1 MWPIVLNENNFFLMT
16 QALTVDTL
24 KMELAGQQQKALNN
38 FFKGDEKKTLKFLSA
53 VAYCASTTPKLLEC
67 TQDSIISSF
76 MKCAEYNLFPST
88 VSGEVYILPYERSIK
103 DWASWRKV
111 TEAQFQLWYK
121 GIVALLARSGIK
133 IYTDIVK
140 ENDVCEITSGMD
152 QNIIHQYPLTSRGK
166 AIGVYAIAVDPEGTK
181 TMKYMSS
188 LEVLEFK
195 KFSKSKDSTFSP
207 WNQSNDPELNMW
219 RKTVI
224 KQIAKNLPLTEEV
237 YQAIAVDNE
246 ESSIED
252 FQKNSLLDR
261 SKRPSEASIE
271 NLLKI
276 NNTEIWTV
284 IEPSE
289 ISSSVTSNNEP
300 LNGSQP
306 DPDVLPEQDSSQS
319 WVQKSLPEKN

>member
-1 MWPIVLNENNFFLMT
+1 MST
-16 QALTVDTL
+16 ALTVDTL

-88 VSGEVYILPYERSIK
+88 VSGEVYILPYFNK
-103 DWASWRKV
+103 WKM
-111 TEAQFQLWYK
+111 EAQFQLGYK

-166 AIGVYAIAVDPEGTK
+166 AIGVYAISVDSEGTK
-181 TMKYMSS
+181 SMKYMSS
-188 LEVLEFK
+188 VEVLEFK

-237 YQAIAVDNE
+237 YKAIAVDNE

-271 NLLKI
+271 NLLNTNIWPKI
-276 NNTEIWTV
+276 ES
-284 IEPSE
+284 SE
-289 ISSSVTSNNEP
+289 TSSSATSNNEP

-306 DPDVLPEQDSSQS
+306 DPDESHEQDSSQS
-319 WVQKSLPEKN
+319 WVQKSLPEKS